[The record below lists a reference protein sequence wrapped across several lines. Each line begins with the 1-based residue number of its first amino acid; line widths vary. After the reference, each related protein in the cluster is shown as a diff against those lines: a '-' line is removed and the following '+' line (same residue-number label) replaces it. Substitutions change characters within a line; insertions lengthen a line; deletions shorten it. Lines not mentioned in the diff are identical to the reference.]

1 MYFRWPFRDK
11 NSDLPPA
18 AAALPDVGAAFSRFA
33 FPRTPGAVLSVH
45 YPSDLGNLMV
55 IVVPSFGIEFRSTVA
70 LCSIAACL
78 TIDKPNPVPPISR
91 DLPLSTR

>member
-1 MYFRWPFRDK
+1 
-11 NSDLPPA
+11 
-18 AAALPDVGAAFSRFA
+18 
-33 FPRTPGAVLSVH
+33 
-45 YPSDLGNLMV
+45 MV